1 MNLTI
6 AVRFEDNN
14 LLTFP
19 AFAAFMLVYWHR
31 SCRWTSQSQFNSR
44 TTTYSR
50 FQPLLHL
57 CWAFAWGLRLAE
69 WPDGLS
75 IITIIGQSHLNMPKW
90 AENLPNTT
98 WTSKLAKS
106 FNNFARLEEFCQI
119 WSHGWSVRNEIGLRY
134 NCASSK
140 NECTIETKS
149 WMEAR
154 EREIKMMN
162 WWSFLSINVHL
173 FASK

>member
-1 MNLTI
+1 
-6 AVRFEDNN
+6 
-14 LLTFP
+14 
-19 AFAAFMLVYWHR
+19 
-31 SCRWTSQSQFNSR
+31 
-44 TTTYSR
+44 
-50 FQPLLHL
+50 
-57 CWAFAWGLRLAE
+57 
-69 WPDGLS
+69 
-75 IITIIGQSHLNMPKW
+75 MPKW

-173 FASK
+173 FASKKSRAESATERNRATQINSAQSKTNHNTSQPPEPRNCIHQRTPRIPITNMTTQTRTTKCALHVFAQYLKLDMHVQNQRTSLYVAS